1 MSEETGG
8 EALTAEG
15 YWALLRSAGIER
27 LQSLAGGRRWMAR
40 NRHNQ
45 PFTVRDPDDLTPEQR
60 RDIADDIIAIN
71 GN

>member
-1 MSEETGG
+1 
-8 EALTAEG
+8 
-15 YWALLRSAGIER
+15 
-27 LQSLAGGRRWMAR
+27 MAR